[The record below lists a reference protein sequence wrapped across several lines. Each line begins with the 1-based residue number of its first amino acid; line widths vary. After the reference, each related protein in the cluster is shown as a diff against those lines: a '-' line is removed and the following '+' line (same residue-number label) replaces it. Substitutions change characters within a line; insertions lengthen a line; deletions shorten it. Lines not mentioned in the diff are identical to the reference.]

1 MSEPVKCV
9 YVAVHERMP
18 NLVKIGSS
26 SSLKERIS
34 VLNTSLPEDFNV
46 VLVYKTESN
55 EKLENLIIKELKNE
69 NLHRG
74 SRETKE
80 FFECDEAHIKDT
92 IDAIVTDD
100 IELQGVYLDKHEIQ
114 AILEKKK

>member
-1 MSEPVKCV
+1 MEKSGKCV
-9 YVAVHERMP
+9 YVAVHGRMP

-46 VLVYKTESN
+46 VLVYKTESH
-55 EKLENLIIKELKNE
+55 EKLENLIIKNLKNE

-80 FFECDEAHIKDT
+80 FFECGEAHIKDT

-100 IELQGVYLDKHEIQ
+100 IELQGVYLNEPEIQ
-114 AILEKKK
+114 DLLKKEK

>member
-1 MSEPVKCV
+1 MNEPVKCV

-18 NLVKIGSS
+18 NLVKIGCSRG
-26 SSLKERIS
+26 LKGRIS
-34 VLNTSLPEDFNV
+34 VLNTALPEDFKV
-46 VLVYKTESN
+46 VLVYKTEAYK
-55 EKLENLIIKELKNE
+55 KLENKIIEELKNK

-74 SRETKE
+74 SRNTKE
-80 FFECDEAHIKDT
+80 FFECDKTHIKDT

-114 AILEKKK
+114 AIVEKKK